1 MEKGTSRRREKEG
14 GPAGGGVIRERCGR
28 SCGQPF
34 QESEKGIAA
43 VSNAQPGVS
52 GRRTNTDR
60 TGGLGEPV
68 PRPRTKAPTAR
79 NSSATAAHRPS
90 AIGHSPSQPSP
101 RGNPQ
106 PYVTHAPAHN
116 NTCASEAWERS
127 IYTTL
132 VGKHTIHVICC
143 APDSD
148 PPRLLQPLTHSP
160 TPQ

>member
-68 PRPRTKAPTAR
+68 SVSRDGVGVSSENKGPNSAQQLCHRRPPPVCDWTR
-79 NSSATAAHRPS
+79 SLSVSA
-90 AIGHSPSQPSP
+90 
-101 RGNPQ
+101 
-106 PYVTHAPAHN
+106 
-116 NTCASEAWERS
+116 
-127 IYTTL
+127 L
-132 VGKHTIHVICC
+132 
-143 APDSD
+143 
-148 PPRLLQPLTHSP
+148 PPRQSAALRDTRAR
-160 TPQ
+160 PQ